1 MEMELLELDIVD
13 DGVNAGG
20 VYTGG
25 LLSEAAKEMLGDG
38 EADVEEPDNT
48 LLDLV
53 GDIDILELSG
63 V

>member
-1 MEMELLELDIVD
+1 MELLELDIVD

-20 VYTGG
+20 MYTGG
-25 LLSEAAKEMLGDG
+25 LLSEVAKEMLGDM
-38 EADVEEPDNT
+38 EADEEELDIA